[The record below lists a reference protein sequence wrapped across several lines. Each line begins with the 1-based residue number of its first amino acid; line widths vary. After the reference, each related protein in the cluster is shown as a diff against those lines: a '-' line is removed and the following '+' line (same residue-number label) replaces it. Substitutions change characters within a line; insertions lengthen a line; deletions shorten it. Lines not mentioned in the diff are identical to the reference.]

1 MSENGISTRQL
12 KIGYDTDLVR
22 EITMEV
28 RPGRLVTLIGPNGCG
43 KTTLL
48 MTLTGELKKRGGL
61 VFLDGEDL
69 SSLKADEA
77 ARKMSVV
84 MTYRVRPELM
94 TCREVVEL
102 GRYPYTGRFGVLS
115 EYDREVVREAM
126 AWAEVTDLASRFF
139 QNLSDGQKQRVMLA
153 RAVCQEPEILVLD
166 EPTSFLDIR
175 HKLDILE
182 KVASLVREKNMAVL
196 MSIHELEIAMRISD
210 HVVALGDGRIL
221 KAGPPEE
228 IFREDFIRKL
238 YRIEGMDTSVLG
250 GEFWFDREGHDHEKD
265 EREGNGNER
274 HAGTCLIPEK
284 CEEVPSGAHRIAPEA
299 NEEVQPGA
307 RRIGLEESEE
317 VQPGARRIAPEASKN
332 RRPKVLMI
340 QGTMSGAGK
349 SLITAGLC
357 RIFAEDG
364 YRVAPF
370 KSQNMA
376 LNSFI
381 TDEGLE
387 MGRAQ
392 VVQAECARIKPM
404 VEMNPILLKPTDD
417 KGSQLIVNGEVVGN
431 MSASAY
437 FRHKAGYKETI
448 LAAYERL
455 CRVADV
461 IIVEGAG
468 SPVELNLKKDDIV
481 NMGLAEMLDAPVLL
495 VGDIDRGGIF
505 AQLLGT
511 LDLLEADERK
521 RVKGLLVNKF
531 RGDETLFENGV
542 RILEERSRT
551 KVVGVIP
558 HLSLRFDDEDSL
570 SDRFENTRTGT
581 FDIAVIRFP
590 HIANFTD
597 LNPFEQI
604 AEVSVRF
611 VTSPED
617 VRDPDMIVLPG
628 SKNTIEDLRWM
639 KDVGLADAV
648 REEAKKGKAIFGICG
663 GYQMLGRR
671 ILDPAHAE
679 CGGEE
684 AGLCLLPV
692 DTVLGTE
699 KVRRAYTGS
708 IANAGGILQA
718 LKGLPVEGYEIHMGQ
733 TTPYEDVM
741 EFTSGKTGY
750 CKEQVYGC
758 YIHGIFDKK
767 EIAETTIRAIAEAR
781 GKDVGTAG
789 LKDYADFKESQYDL
803 LAAKLRACLDME
815 YIRAVMGFE
824 EVSQ

>member
-61 VFLDGEDL
+61 IFLDGEDL

-115 EYDREVVREAM
+115 EHDREVVREAM
-126 AWAEVTDLASRFF
+126 AWAEVTDLSSRFF

-210 HVVALGDGRIL
+210 HVVALGDGRVL

-238 YRIEGMDTSVLG
+238 YRIEGMDTGILG
-250 GEFWFDREGHDHEKD
+250 GTFWFN
-265 EREGNGNER
+265 REGNGSER

-284 CEEVPSGAHRIAPEA
+284 C
-299 NEEVQPGA
+299 
-307 RRIGLEESEE
+307 EE

-376 LNSFI
+376 LNSFV
-381 TDEGLE
+381 TEDGLE

-392 VVQAECARIKPM
+392 VMQAECAKIKPM

-448 LAAYERL
+448 LAAYECL

-590 HIANFTD
+590 HISNFTD
-597 LNPFEQI
+597 MNPFEQVGD
-604 AEVSVRF
+604 VSVRF
-611 VTSPED
+611 VTSPEE
-617 VRDPDMIVLPG
+617 VRDPDLIVLPG

-639 KDVGLADAV
+639 KEVRLADAV
-648 REEAKKGKAIFGICG
+648 REEAKKGKVIFGICG

-699 KVRRAYTGS
+699 KIKRAYTGS
-708 IANAGGILQA
+708 IANAGGILHA
-718 LKGLPVEGYEIHMGQ
+718 LQGLPAEGYEIHMGQ
-733 TTPYEDVM
+733 TTPYEDVA

-781 GKDVGTAG
+781 GKDIGTAG

-824 EVSQ
+824 DEK

>member
-115 EYDREVVREAM
+115 EHDREVVREAM

-238 YRIEGMDTSVLG
+238 YRIEGMDTGILG
-250 GEFWFDREGHDHEKD
+250 GTFWFDREGNDCERK
-265 EREGNGNER
+265 ERER
-274 HAGTCLIPEK
+274 H
-284 CEEVPSGAHRIAPEA
+284 PSARRIAPEET
-299 NEEVQPGA
+299 EEVQPGA
-307 RRIGLEESEE
+307 RRT
-317 VQPGARRIAPEASKN
+317 RH
-332 RRPKVLMI
+332 PKVLMI

-376 LNSFI
+376 LNSFV
-381 TDEGLE
+381 TEDGLE

-392 VVQAECARIKPM
+392 VMQAECAKIKPM

-531 RGDETLFENGV
+531 RGDEALFENGV
-542 RILEERSRT
+542 RILEERGHT

-570 SDRFENTRTGT
+570 SDRFENTRTGN

-597 LNPFEQI
+597 MNPFEQI
-604 AEVSVRF
+604 GEVSVRF

-617 VRDPDMIVLPG
+617 VRDPDLIVLPG

-639 KDVGLADAV
+639 KEVRLADAV
-648 REEAKKGKAIFGICG
+648 RHEAKKGKVIFGICG
-663 GYQMLGRR
+663 GYQMLGRQ

-699 KVRRAYTGS
+699 KIKRAYTGS
-708 IANAGGILQA
+708 IANAGGILHA
-718 LKGLPVEGYEIHMGQ
+718 LQGLPAEGYEIHMGQ
-733 TTPYEDVM
+733 TTPYEDVT

-767 EIAETTIRAIAEAR
+767 EIAETTIRAIAKAR
-781 GKDVGTAG
+781 GKEIGTAG

-824 EVSQ
+824 DEE

>member
-238 YRIEGMDTSVLG
+238 YRIEGMDTGILG
-250 GEFWFDREGHDHEKD
+250 GTFWFDREGNDHEVD

-274 HAGTCLIPEK
+274 HPGTCLIPE
-284 CEEVPSGAHRIAPEA
+284 ET
-299 NEEVQPGA
+299 EEVQPGA
-307 RRIGLEESEE
+307 RRT
-317 VQPGARRIAPEASKN
+317 RH
-332 RRPKVLMI
+332 PKVLMI

-376 LNSFI
+376 LNSFV
-381 TDEGLE
+381 TEDGLE

-392 VVQAECARIKPM
+392 VMQAECARIKPM

-531 RGDETLFENGV
+531 RGDEALFENGV
-542 RILEERSRT
+542 RILEERGRT

-570 SDRFENTRTGT
+570 SDRFENTRTGN

>member
-1 MSENGISTRQL
+1 MSGENGLSTRQL

-22 EITMEV
+22 DITMEV

-48 MTLTGELKKRGGL
+48 MTLTGALKKRGGL
-61 VFLDGEDL
+61 VFLDGVDL
-69 SSLKADEA
+69 SSLKPDETA
-77 ARKMSVV
+77 EKMSVV
-84 MTYRVRPELM
+84 MTDRVRPELM

-115 EYDREVVREAM
+115 GHDREVVREAM

-139 QNLSDGQKQRVMLA
+139 QNLSDGQRQRVMLA

-175 HKLDILE
+175 HKLNILE
-182 KVASLVREKNMAVL
+182 KVVSLVREKNIAVL

-210 HVVALGDGRIL
+210 HVVALGEGRIL

-238 YRIEGMDTSVLG
+238 YRIEGMDAGILG
-250 GEFWFDREGHDHEKD
+250 GKFWFDPVKEESSR
-265 EREGNGNER
+265 RI
-274 HAGTCLIPEK
+274 IPE
-284 CEEVPSGAHRIAPEA
+284 R
-299 NEEVQPGA
+299 
-307 RRIGLEESEE
+307 
-317 VQPGARRIAPEASKN
+317 SKE

-357 RIFAEDG
+357 RIFAGDG

-376 LNSFI
+376 LNSCV
-381 TDEGLE
+381 TEEGLE

-392 VVQAECARIKPM
+392 VMQAECAGIKPLA
-404 VEMNPILLKPTDD
+404 EMNPILLKPTDD
-417 KGSQLIVNGEVVGN
+417 RGSQLIIRGEVVGN
-431 MSASAY
+431 MSASEY
-437 FRHKAGYKETI
+437 FRRKAGYKETI

-455 CRVADV
+455 CRIADV

-542 RILEERSRT
+542 RILEERGHT

-558 HLSLRFDDEDSL
+558 HLPLRFDDEDSL
-570 SDRFENTRTGT
+570 SDRFKNTRIKS
-581 FDIAVIRFP
+581 FNIAVIRFP
-590 HIANFTD
+590 HISNFTD

-604 AEVSVRF
+604 GEVSVRF
-611 VTSPED
+611 VTSPEE
-617 VRDPDMIVLPG
+617 VKDPDLIVLPG

-639 KDVGLADAV
+639 KEVCLADTV
-648 REEAKKGKAIFGICG
+648 RKEAKKGKVIFGICG

-671 ILDPAHAE
+671 ILDPAHTE

-684 AGLCLLPV
+684 AGLSLLPV

-699 KVRRAYTGS
+699 KIRRAYTGR
-708 IANAGGILQA
+708 IANAGGILHA
-718 LKGLPVEGYEIHMGQ
+718 LKGLPAEGYEIHMGR

-750 CKEQVYGC
+750 CKEQIYGC
-758 YIHGIFDKK
+758 YIHGIFDKR
-767 EIAETTIRAIAEAR
+767 EIAETTILAIAKER
-781 GKDVGTAG
+781 GKEIRTAE
-789 LKDYADFKESQYDL
+789 LEDYAAFKESQYDL
-803 LAAKLRACLDME
+803 LASKLRSCLDMK

-824 EVSQ
+824 DDD

>member
-12 KIGYDTDLVR
+12 KIGYDTDLVK

-238 YRIEGMDTSVLG
+238 YRIEGMDTGILG
-250 GEFWFDREGHDHEKD
+250 GTFWFDREGNDHEVD

-274 HAGTCLIPEK
+274 HPGTCLIPE
-284 CEEVPSGAHRIAPEA
+284 ET
-299 NEEVQPGA
+299 EEVQPGA
-307 RRIGLEESEE
+307 RRT
-317 VQPGARRIAPEASKN
+317 RH
-332 RRPKVLMI
+332 PKVLMI

-376 LNSFI
+376 LNSFV
-381 TDEGLE
+381 TEDGLE

-392 VVQAECARIKPM
+392 VMQAECARIKPM

-570 SDRFENTRTGT
+570 SDRFENTRTGN